1 MQFATCSQNTKMC
14 SSPVEK
20 KETLHYLLTEP
31 LLEVRGLD
39 KDAPRIKGE
48 SCEDYIRRRGLPPIN
63 GKLFDRNSKQSV
75 SDQHYELICIACV
88 KSKEKQF
95 KCLAD
100 RWASYDEMIAR
111 QNAIP
116 FTNKRDKDGYTPL
129 HRAVYNRDLDLVKEL
144 LQVPGIDVNMYTSN
158 THHGS
163 IASKHMTEETALG
176 IAKAAVRITKD
187 NIYTEIEAEL
197 LNAPGIDAN
206 KLYYID

>member
-1 MQFATCSQNTKMC
+1 MC

-75 SDQHYELICIACV
+75 SDQHYELICIAGV
-88 KSKEKQF
+88 KSKENQF
-95 KCLAD
+95 KYLAD
-100 RWASYDEMIAR
+100 RWTIYDEMIGR

-129 HRAVYNRDLDLVKEL
+129 HRAVHNRDLALVKEL
-144 LQVPGIDVNMYTSN
+144 LQVPGIDVNLYNSN
-158 THHGS
+158 AHFGHY
-163 IASKHMTEETALG
+163 ASKYMNQVTALG
-176 IAKAAVRITKD
+176 IAIK
-187 NIYTEIEAEL
+187 NEYTEIVDEL
-197 LNAPGIDAN
+197 LNTPGIDTT
-206 KLYYID
+206 KLEYCD

>member
-20 KETLHYLLTEP
+20 KESLHYLLTEP

-75 SDQHYELICIACV
+75 SDQHYELICIAGV
-88 KSKEKQF
+88 KSKENQF
-95 KCLAD
+95 KYLAD
-100 RWASYDEMIAR
+100 RWASYDEMIGR

-129 HRAVYNRDLDLVKEL
+129 HRAVYNRDLALVKEL
-144 LQVPGIDVNMYTSN
+144 LQVPGIDVNLYNSN
-158 THHGS
+158 AHFGHY
-163 IASKHMTEETALG
+163 ASKYMIQVTALG
-176 IAKAAVRITKD
+176 IAIK
-187 NIYTEIEAEL
+187 NEYTEIVNEL
-197 LNAPGIDAN
+197 LNTPGIDAT
-206 KLYYID
+206 KLECYD